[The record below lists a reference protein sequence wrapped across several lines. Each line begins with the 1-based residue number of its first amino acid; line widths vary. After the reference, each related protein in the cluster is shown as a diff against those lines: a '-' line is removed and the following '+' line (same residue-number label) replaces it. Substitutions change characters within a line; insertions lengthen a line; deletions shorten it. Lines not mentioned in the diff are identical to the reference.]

1 MPPPVTHSCTR
12 IIGDR
17 GEVITPVSFRVIP
30 VIDLKGGRPVHAIG
44 GRRAQYRPLKSVW
57 QATSCPIGLTLSV
70 REGLGID
77 RLYLADLDAIE
88 GGHPDLP
95 LYDRLAREGFRLW
108 IDAGVRDESCLGPL
122 MDLGHESL
130 RILVGLES
138 VRGPSE
144 LARIVDR
151 SGPDR
156 LIFSLDL
163 YEGRAR
169 IARGS
174 DWPCQDP
181 LDIASEVIEQ
191 GIRRLI
197 LLDIAR
203 VGTGRGAGTQE
214 LLNRI
219 RLRHPETVITLGG
232 GIQDIEDILELRV
245 GGASGVLVGTA
256 LHSGRIGREQLEQ
269 LSAASGG
276 AR

>member
-1 MPPPVTHSCTR
+1 MSV
-12 IIGDR
+12 
-17 GEVITPVSFRVIP
+17 RVIP
-30 VIDLKGGRPVHAIG
+30 VIDLKGGRAVHAVG

-57 QATSCPIGLTLSV
+57 QASSCPIGLALSV
-70 REGLGID
+70 REGLGLD

-95 LYDRLAREGFRLW
+95 LYDRLAREGFRVW

-122 MDLGHESL
+122 LDLGHDSL

-138 VRGPSE
+138 VGGLPE
-144 LARIVDR
+144 LARILGR

-169 IARGS
+169 IARES
-174 DWPCQDP
+174 DWPGQDP
-181 LDIASEVIEQ
+181 LDIASLVIAL

-203 VGTGRGAGTQE
+203 VGTGRGPGTHE

-219 RLRHPETVITLGG
+219 RMRHPETVIILGG
-232 GIQDIEDILELRV
+232 GIRGIEDILDLTDR
-245 GGASGVLVGTA
+245 GASDVLVGTA
-256 LHSGRIGREQLEQ
+256 LHTGRIGRQELEKIT
-269 LSAASGG
+269 AASGG
-276 AR
+276 GR